1 MQKTVLD
8 SIKDSKNYK
17 DICSKTIEKLV
28 EQESPKYKKNKDIE
42 QSVRT
47 KLHLWAKMF
56 FSDFNKSKKA
66 LLSGEK
72 LDREFYLQVIKRHCS
87 TTERYDFL
95 EEFFDDILSNCGEIN
110 SVIDIGCGF
119 NPISYICFAKKHAKK
134 YFAYDIVGECIE
146 FLNLCFKD
154 LEKDYVASVLD
165 ASQDTPTEVADVAFL
180 FKILPLLEQQK
191 QGKSKE
197 LINSLNAKKFV
208 VTYPTK
214 TLGGKNVGMYNKYK
228 EDLNDLCK
236 NCGLKMIFEKE
247 YKNEI
252 MFILEK

>member
-17 DICSKTIEKLV
+17 DICDKTIEKLV

-72 LDREFYLQVIKRHCS
+72 QDREFYLQVIKRHCS
-87 TTERYDFL
+87 TTERYEFL
-95 EEFFDDILSNCGEIN
+95 EEFFDDILLNCGEIN
-110 SVIDIGCGF
+110 SIIDIGCGF
-119 NPISYICFAKKHAKK
+119 NPISYICFSKKHAKK
-134 YFAYDIVGECIE
+134 YYAYDIVGECIE

-154 LEKDYVASVLD
+154 LKKDYVASVLD
-165 ASQDTPTEVADVAFL
+165 ASQDTPTDIVDVVFL

-197 LINSLNAKKFV
+197 LINMLNAKKFV
-208 VTYPTK
+208 ITYPTK
-214 TLGGKNVGMYNKYK
+214 TLGGKNVGMFNKYK

-236 NCGLKMIFEKE
+236 HCDLKMIFEKE